1 MSENM
6 DRENTMFEVEDTIDK
21 IKFLLDDF
29 MEQYGFNSTEKI
41 DEQKKW
47 QFVYNKDFMTM
58 KLLILCDYANKA
70 RQKFKALEAMEQK
83 A

>member
-29 MEQYGFNSTEKI
+29 MEQYGFNSTEEM
-41 DEQKKW
+41 DELKKW
-47 QFVYNKDFMTM
+47 QFAYNKDFMTM

-70 RQKFKALEAMEQK
+70 RQKFKALESMEQK

>member
-1 MSENM
+1 MAENM
-6 DRENTMFEVEDTIDK
+6 DREDTMFEVEDTIDK

-29 MEQYGFNSTEKI
+29 MEQYGFNSTEEM
-41 DEQKKW
+41 DELKKW
-47 QFVYNKDFMTM
+47 KFAYNKDFMTM

-70 RQKFKALEAMEQK
+70 RQKFKALESMEQK

>member
-6 DRENTMFEVEDTIDK
+6 DRENTMFEVEDSIDK

-29 MEQYGFNSTEKI
+29 MEQYGFNSTEEM
-41 DEQKKW
+41 DELKKW
-47 QFVYNKDFMTM
+47 KFAYNKQFMTM
-58 KLLILCDYANKA
+58 KLLILSDYAWKA
-70 RQKFKALEAMEQK
+70 KQAFKALESMEQK

>member
-1 MSENM
+1 MAENM

-29 MEQYGFNSTEKI
+29 MEQYGFNSTEKM

-47 QFVYNKDFMTM
+47 KFAYNKQFMTM
-58 KLLILCDYANKA
+58 KLLILSDYALKA
-70 RQKFKALEAMEQK
+70 KQVFKALESMEQK

>member
-1 MSENM
+1 MTENM
-6 DRENTMFEVEDTIDK
+6 DREDAMFEVEDTIDK

-29 MEQYGFNSTEKI
+29 TEQYGFNRTEKM
-41 DEQKKW
+41 DELKKW
-47 QFVYNKDFMTM
+47 QFAYNKDFMTM

-70 RQKFKALEAMEQK
+70 RQKFKALEFMEQK

>member
-1 MSENM
+1 MTENM

-29 MEQYGFNSTEKI
+29 MEQYGFNSTEKM
-41 DEQKKW
+41 DELKKG
-47 QFVYNKDFMTM
+47 QFAYNKDFMTM
-58 KLLILCDYANKA
+58 KLLILSDYANKA
-70 RQKFKALEAMEQK
+70 RQKFKALESMEQK

>member
-1 MSENM
+1 MAENM
-6 DRENTMFEVEDTIDK
+6 DREDTMFEVEDTIDK

-29 MEQYGFNSTEKI
+29 MEQYGFNSTEKM

-47 QFVYNKDFMTM
+47 KFAYNKDFMTM

-70 RQKFKALEAMEQK
+70 RQKFKALESMEQK

>member
-1 MSENM
+1 MAENM
-6 DRENTMFEVEDTIDK
+6 DRENAMFEVEDTIDK

-29 MEQYGFNSTEKI
+29 MEQYGFNSTEKM

-47 QFVYNKDFMTM
+47 KFAYNKQFMTM
-58 KLLILCDYANKA
+58 KLLILSDYAWKA
-70 RQKFKALEAMEQK
+70 KQAFKALESMEQK

>member
-1 MSENM
+1 MTENM
-6 DRENTMFEVEDTIDK
+6 DKENTMFEVEDSIDK

-29 MEQYGFNSTEKI
+29 MEQYGFNSTEEM
-41 DEQKKW
+41 DELKKW
-47 QFVYNKDFMTM
+47 QFAYNKDFMTM

-70 RQKFKALEAMEQK
+70 RQKFKALESMEQK

>member
-1 MSENM
+1 MAENM

-29 MEQYGFNSTEKI
+29 MEQYGFNSTEKM
-41 DEQKKW
+41 DELKKW
-47 QFVYNKDFMTM
+47 KFAYNKQFMTM

-70 RQKFKALEAMEQK
+70 RQKFKALESMEQK

>member
-1 MSENM
+1 MTENM
-6 DRENTMFEVEDTIDK
+6 DREDAMFEVEDTIDK

-29 MEQYGFNSTEKI
+29 MEQYGFNSTEKM
-41 DEQKKW
+41 DELKKR
-47 QFVYNKDFMTM
+47 QFAYNKQFMTM

-70 RQKFKALEAMEQK
+70 RQKFKALESMEQK